1 MDFNA
6 YVRCFN
12 EADEPR
18 LGALFF
24 TDDIIYDGGNR
35 RYEGRDSFVHY
46 LEAMSSGLRQTMTPV
61 CVLQAGDHIM
71 TEMDIEFR
79 ALASRPEFPFGA
91 LLEGDAMTL
100 RFFGS
105 YYLRGDRIARIHLA
119 NWAEPVSRKGARA

>member
-18 LGALFF
+18 LGSLFF

-35 RYEGRDSFVHY
+35 RYEGRDAFVHY
-46 LEAMSSGLRQTMTPV
+46 LHAVSDGLRQTMTPV
-61 CVLQAGDHIM
+61 RVLQEDDHVM
-71 TEMDIEFR
+71 AELDIEFR
-79 ALASRPEFPFGA
+79 ALADRPDFPFGA
-91 LLEGDAMTL
+91 LLRGEAMTL

-119 NWAEPVSRKGARA
+119 NWAEPVSGKGAVA